1 MKEVALITGASSG
14 IGYEFSQLLAEK
26 GCDLIITARNTE
38 KLSQLRK
45 KLLKKYQVNVTV
57 IPKDLSK
64 VTSSKELY
72 FEIKRQKLNVTILIN
87 NAGFGDYSEFSTSDI
102 EKQLQMV
109 QLNISSIISL
119 TRYFIE
125 DMKKANY
132 GKILNVAST
141 LAFFPMPLFSVY
153 AATKSFVLSFSEA
166 INEELKPTNISV
178 TCLCP
183 GPTKSNFTHNSEMG
197 QCRAYKNLKQ
207 AEPKKVAKLG
217 IKSMMKGKRTVI
229 YGVTNKLLVF
239 STRLGTRGLVLKI
252 AKFIS
257 GKQKKSYSKV

>member
-1 MKEVALITGASSG
+1 MKETALITGASTG
-14 IGYEFSQLLAEK
+14 IGYEFSKLLAAK
-26 GCDLIITARNTE
+26 GYDLIITARNNE

-45 KLLKKYQVNVTV
+45 KILKEHKVNVTV
-57 IPKDLSK
+57 IPIDLSMVK
-64 VTSSKELY
+64 SSKELY
-72 FEIKRQKLNVTILIN
+72 LEIKRKKLNVTILIN
-87 NAGFGDYSEFSTSDI
+87 NAGFGDYEEFSKSDL

-125 DMKKANY
+125 DMKNENY
-132 GKILNVAST
+132 GKIMNIASI

-183 GPTKSNFTHNSEMG
+183 GPTKSNFTHNSKMG
-197 QCRAYKNLKQ
+197 QSRAYKNLKQ
-207 AEPKKVAKLG
+207 ADTKEVAKLG
-217 IKSMMKGKRTVI
+217 IKAMLKGKRTVI
-229 YGVTNKLLVF
+229 YGFGNKLLVF

-257 GKQKKSYSKV
+257 GK

>member
-1 MKEVALITGASSG
+1 MKEIALITGASSG

-26 GCDLIITARNTE
+26 GYDLIITARNTE
-38 KLSQLRK
+38 KLNQ
-45 KLLKKYQVNVTV
+45 LKKTILEKHQVNITV
-57 IPKDLSK
+57 IPKDLSI

-72 FEIKRQKLNVTILIN
+72 LEIKRQKLKVTILIN
-87 NAGFGDYSEFSTSDI
+87 NAGFGDYNEFLTSDI

-109 QLNISSIISL
+109 QLNVSSVISL

-125 DMKKANY
+125 DMKISNY
-132 GKILNVAST
+132 GKILNVSSI

-153 AATKSFVLSFSEA
+153 AATKSFVLSFSES

-183 GPTKSNFTHNSEMG
+183 GPTKSNFTKNSEMA
-197 QCRAYKNLKQ
+197 QSRAYKNLKQ
-207 AEPKKVAKLG
+207 ANPKDVAKLG
-217 IKSMMKGKRTVI
+217 VKAMLKGKRTVI
-229 YGVTNKLLVF
+229 YGFGNKILIF

-252 AKFIS
+252 SKFIS
-257 GKQKKSYSKV
+257 GK

>member
-1 MKEVALITGASSG
+1 MKETALITGASSG

-26 GCDLIITARNTE
+26 GYDLIITARNTE
-38 KLSQLRK
+38 KLNQLRK
-45 KLLKKYQVNVTV
+45 KILEKNQVNITM
-57 IPKDLSK
+57 IPKDLSL
-64 VTSSKELY
+64 VESSKELY
-72 FEIKRQKLNVTILIN
+72 LEVKRQQLKVTILIN

-109 QLNISSIISL
+109 QLNISSVISL

-125 DMKKANY
+125 DMKNANY
-132 GKILNVAST
+132 GKILNVASI

-183 GPTKSNFTHNSEMG
+183 GPTKSNFTQNSEMG
-197 QCRAYKNLKQ
+197 QSRAYKNLKQ
-207 AEPKKVAKLG
+207 AKPKEVAKLG
-217 IKSMMKGKRTVI
+217 IKAMLKGKRTVI
-229 YGVTNKLLVF
+229 YGFGNSLLIF

-257 GKQKKSYSKV
+257 GK